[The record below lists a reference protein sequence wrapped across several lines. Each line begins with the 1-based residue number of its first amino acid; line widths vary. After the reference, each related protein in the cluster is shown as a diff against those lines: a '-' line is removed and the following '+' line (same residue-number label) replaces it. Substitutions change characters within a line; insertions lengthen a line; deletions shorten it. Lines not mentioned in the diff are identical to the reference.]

1 MAEKWDKQLM
11 DFLKRTGDEL
21 KRSGEEL
28 KDEAQRLLVEVK
40 DPAKQ
45 AKVKEGLENLRT
57 WAVATGKQA
66 AERLEGAARRVEE
79 SIEGAVG
86 GLNKDAP
93 TPSEPATPP
102 TSAAPATE
110 TPKAEPLPAKKAA
123 AKAGSQKSI
132 GRKKPAAKAPAA
144 KTPAAKTPAKKA
156 AAKTGTKKSIGRKKG
171 PPPPPRRWVQPARP
185 PDGLPSAL
193 ETSRGEHRGGR
204 SLRAAPKRLD
214 RPAPHDI
221 VRAWPARTVTR
232 RAASRQRSRR
242 TSSTR
247 R

>member
-21 KRSGEEL
+21 KRTGEEL

-45 AKVKEGLENLRT
+45 AKVKEGLDNLRT

-66 AERLEGAARRVEE
+66 AEKLESAARRVEE

-93 TPSEPATPP
+93 TPGEPARPP
-102 TSAAPATE
+102 SAAAPAA
-110 TPKAEPLPAKKAA
+110 KASASEPRPAKKTA

-132 GRKKPAAKAPAA
+132 GRKKTAAKA
-144 KTPAAKTPAKKA
+144 PAAKTPAKKA
-156 AAKTGTKKSIGRKKG
+156 AAKTGTQKSIGRKK
-171 PPPPPRRWVQPARP
+171 PARP
-185 PDGLPSAL
+185 SA
-193 ETSRGEHRGGR
+193 
-204 SLRAAPKRLD
+204 
-214 RPAPHDI
+214 
-221 VRAWPARTVTR
+221 
-232 RAASRQRSRR
+232 
-242 TSSTR
+242 
-247 R
+247 